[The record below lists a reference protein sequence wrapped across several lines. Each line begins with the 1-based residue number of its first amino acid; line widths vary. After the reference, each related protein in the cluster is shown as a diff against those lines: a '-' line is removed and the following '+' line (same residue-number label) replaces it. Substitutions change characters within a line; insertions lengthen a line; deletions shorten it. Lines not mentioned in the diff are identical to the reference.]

1 MIARTIIVCCFSTQ
15 TQVSNTNIFARVV
28 RPGAQVLVYQMRFA
42 SAEPTAMILPLPVA
56 LPASERAVRW
66 KSLKEQPAFFERL
79 AQGFPEP
86 PPPQS
91 ARSKGLTAAAAAAAP
106 LEVHE
111 VGDFVASF
119 VPTVADFDRV
129 DPRFA
134 IRKEVWSKIP
144 AYADYGF
151 AVFQLKQLS
160 GSPHP
165 IAFEF
170 DSRLRDAVF
179 FPTVHIHDG
188 SVHAQDSFDH
198 ALYLQEPRF
207 DARVGDY
214 EGPDHVESSTGF
226 VRSNA
231 PAASFADVAGSQGLV
246 DGALLVHRM
255 KIVGMHPNVD
265 TLVDLAPRAAVGC
278 GRCDVSA
285 DVEVTRLGPGAAA
298 IAGLAWVIRRRE
310 RLRRG

>member
-1 MIARTIIVCCFSTQ
+1 MCCFTTK
-15 TQVSNTNIFARVV
+15 TQVSGTNIFARLV
-28 RPGAQVLVYQMRFA
+28 RPGVQILVYQMHFSA
-42 SAEPTAMILPLPVA
+42 SEPTAMILPIPVA
-56 LPASERAVRW
+56 LPASERSVRW
-66 KSLKEQPAFFERL
+66 KSLKDQPAFFEKL
-79 AQGFPEP
+79 AEGFPEI

-91 ARSKGLTAAAAAAAP
+91 ARSKSAVAVAAAAAP

-119 VPTVADFDRV
+119 VPSVADFDRL
-129 DPRFA
+129 DQRFV
-134 IRKEVWSKIP
+134 IRKDVWGKIP
-144 AYADYGF
+144 AYVDYGF

-170 DSRLRDAVF
+170 DTRLRDAVF

-188 SVHAQDSFDH
+188 TVHAQDAFDH

-207 DARVGDY
+207 DARVGGY
-214 EGPDHVESSTGF
+214 EGPSHADASTGF

-231 PAASFADVAGSQGLV
+231 PAASFADVAGSQGVL

-255 KIVGMHPNVD
+255 KIVGMHANVD
-265 TLVDLAPRAAVGC
+265 TLIDLAPRAAVGC
-278 GRCDVSA
+278 SRCDIA
-285 DVEVTRLGPGAAA
+285 AAPEAGLGPSAAA
-298 IAGLAWVIRRRE
+298 IAGLAWVIRRRD
-310 RLRRG
+310 RLRRS

>member
-1 MIARTIIVCCFSTQ
+1 MCCFTTATEVYGTS
-15 TQVSNTNIFARVV
+15 IFARLL
-28 RPGAQVLVYQMRFA
+28 RPGVQVLVYQMRFA
-42 SAEPTAMILPLPVA
+42 AHEPTAMILPIPVA
-56 LPASERAVRW
+56 LPAAERSVRW
-66 KSLKEQPAFFERL
+66 KSLKDQPAFFEKL
-79 AQGFPEP
+79 AHGFPEVAP
-86 PPPQS
+86 SQS
-91 ARSKGLTAAAAAAAP
+91 ARSKSATAVASTETI
-106 LEVHE
+106 EVHE

-119 VPTVADFDRV
+119 VPSVADFDRI
-129 DPRFA
+129 DPRFV
-134 IRKEVWSKIP
+134 IRKDVWSKIP

-170 DSRLRDAVF
+170 DTRLRDAVF

-188 SVHAQDSFDH
+188 TVHAEDAFNH

-207 DARVGDY
+207 DARVGGY
-214 EGPDHVESSTGF
+214 EGPSHADASTGF

-231 PAASFADVAGSQGLV
+231 PAASFADIAGSQGIL

-255 KIVGMHPNVD
+255 KIAGMHANVD

-278 GRCDVSA
+278 SRCDIA
-285 DVEVTRLGPGAAA
+285 PATETGLGPGAAA
-298 IAGLAWVIRRRE
+298 MAGLAWVIRRRD
-310 RLRRG
+310 RLRRS